1 MQRCWSMSPVSRAGH
16 KYFRQWC
23 FLEPIKPEGTD
34 GHFHRPQPEQ
44 THPSRTMVRARTLLV
59 VVTCCCAWLRLA
71 SADDSSLETRSSDFP
86 IKTQQ
91 EKDLVRRL
99 RNEFIVCISNVP
111 FLFVCFPVSGH
122 DVCLC
127 CSLYQIDALQEVL
140 EKLRSKEMPLE
151 KKLGWLPSVCLSA
164 CVVWQ
169 LRGSRNWGTTKIW
182 NKAEKRMFYGYTSM
196 QFLGDIETLL
206 FDQRLV
212 FTTHLASCVALV
224 AVWRR
229 GAVRRA

>member
-1 MQRCWSMSPVSRAGH
+1 MAINILHTDWCQC
-16 KYFRQWC
+16 C
-23 FLEPIKPEGTD
+23 FLEPIKPEGAD

-44 THPSRTMVRARTLLV
+44 THPSRTMVRTRTLLV

-71 SADDSSLETRSSDFP
+71 SAEDSSLETRSSDFP

-91 EKDLVRRL
+91 EKDLVRRF
-99 RNEFIVCISNVP
+99 RNQFIVCISNVP
-111 FLFVCFPVSGH
+111 FLFVCLFVFQFQ

-151 KKLGWLPSVCLSA
+151 KKLGWLPSVCS

-169 LRGSRNWGTTKIW
+169 LKGKT
-182 NKAEKRMFYGYTSM
+182 
-196 QFLGDIETLL
+196 
-206 FDQRLV
+206 
-212 FTTHLASCVALV
+212 
-224 AVWRR
+224 
-229 GAVRRA
+229 